1 MLHSR
6 ISVTAS

>member
-6 ISVTAS
+6 

>member
-6 ISVTAS
+6 RR